1 MKRLLILSLAAI
13 FAACGSI
20 KLTDS
25 SYAMVSESKA
35 ELDQYVFKFQKK
47 AGAYLEVVEVKLL
60 NKENGMETSVPFQ
73 VMDVEGTKSVL
84 DVKGRSEFA
93 VVASK
98 PKGDESAMA
107 TSALIVYKTEPDGDK
122 KYYTVKKIGE

>member
-98 PKGDESAMA
+98 PKGDQSAMA